1 MAISNPDATGDPLL
15 SAIGGSRFLPS
26 FSETAF
32 FVTEFV
38 WRGLGN
44 TSAHIPETAWLAL
57 VYSPPMHRDPHILVV
72 DDHREIRD
80 LVARAL
86 SKEGFR
92 VSAAADGRAMRK
104 VLADSRIDLIL
115 LDLMLPGEDGLS
127 LCRALRTESNIPII
141 MLTAKGDEVD
151 RVIGLEMGADDYL
164 PKPFGSRELI
174 ARIKAVLRRSNE
186 RPAAT
191 DPGERP
197 KRYHFDRWT
206 LATGARELVR
216 DDRVTIPLS
225 TGEYDLLIVFVER
238 PQRVL
243 NRDQLL
249 DLARGRSATGLD
261 RSIDTQVSRL
271 RKKLE
276 RDPGDPKII
285 KTVWGGGYMFTPPV
299 SHD

>member
-1 MAISNPDATGDPLL
+1 VSDAASGT
-15 SAIGGSRFLPS
+15 
-26 FSETAF
+26 
-32 FVTEFV
+32 V
-38 WRGLGN
+38 GN
-44 TSAHIPETAWLAL
+44 TFPRSWLAAL
-57 VYSPPMHRDPHILVV
+57 VYIGAMQGPPHILIV

-80 LVARAL
+80 LVSRAL
-86 SKEGFR
+86 TKEGFR

-127 LCRALRTESNIPII
+127 LCRALRTESSIPII

-174 ARIKAVLRRSNE
+174 ARIKAVLRRSQDKVA
-186 RPAAT
+186 PSST
-191 DPGERP
+191 DRRP
-197 KRYHFDRWT
+197 KHYHFDRWR
-206 LATGARELVR
+206 LDTGARELLRNDGITV
-216 DDRVTIPLS
+216 PLS

-249 DLARGRSATGLD
+249 DLARGRSASSLD

-276 RDPGDPKII
+276 LDPGDPKII
-285 KTVWGGGYMFTPPV
+285 KTVWGGGYMFTLAV
-299 SHD
+299 RHE